1 MLTMTARDDSS
12 GLRERKKRH
21 TRAQLSSVALRLAVE
36 RGIAHVRVEDIAAE
50 AGISPR
56 TFNNYFPS
64 KEAAIVSVATFR
76 ADKFCAA
83 LRARPA
89 HEPLHD
95 ALTAAVLDLFA
106 GEPDRDWIARSQLIR
121 NEPSLFAEERKSD
134 AQIEHTIANEIAT
147 RTNTDPSELKPR
159 LIASLVVAAIHTAVR
174 YWLDTPTVGTLR
186 DALTASMQEFRLPE
200 LPPPTKPL

>member
-1 MLTMTARDDSS
+1 MTAPEHDDGL

-21 TRAQLSSVALRLAVE
+21 TRAQLSSIALRLAVE

-50 AGISPR
+50 AGISLR

-76 ADKFCAA
+76 ADTFCSA

-89 HEPLHD
+89 HESLHD
-95 ALTAAVLDLFA
+95 ALTAAVLELFP

-134 AQIEHTIANEIAT
+134 AHVEQAIAAEIAT
-147 RTNTDPSELKPR
+147 RTNSDPAELKPR
-159 LIASLVVAAIHTAVR
+159 LTAALVVAAIHTAVR
-174 YWLDTPTVGTLR
+174 YWLDTPAVGTLR
-186 DALTASMQEFRLPE
+186 EALTASMQEFHLPE
-200 LPPPTKPL
+200 MPPTNPT